1 MRTIA
6 CILIYVASW
15 TLLNAKNNPADSL
28 KKVGSLIP
36 KLKQQFTLSQY
47 DHAEIIMPFNGDT
60 FLIAGYLSDFNIG
73 NSPKNV
79 VYRTIDAGAKWEML
93 KFNGDAW
100 IYTSHFQKDGK
111 IWMGGSDEYVH
122 YSNNYGTTWT
132 KMPKPFSP
140 FDRVLSMY
148 MIDTVNG
155 IAGGLQNGLA
165 ITSDNWQTT
174 KQIPTPL
181 DQNKFTI
188 TKNSGRNRIDKM
200 AILDSVILINQNDHI
215 YYSKLNPISWKA
227 FNIPVSNFTLDKL
240 NKQWSIFSLGNK
252 VYVLSSKLDLVKTYS
267 LEDEYLMSL
276 DSDNKPFSLEKFFSS
291 DLVSVEIKA
300 VKSDYDKT
308 LGYINQYPI
317 FKENVMALKIN
328 DTASL
333 SSLKAILSTS
343 GKYSLPSCQIFTFT
357 EQDLVSYDSFYSQV
371 KKKRNEEKV
380 LGVDFTSLLNIDS
393 GYFTTPKVILKNL
406 NQSLMDSV
414 YKNISFTYLF
424 TRGGRNRPYISLNL
438 INSKSDTLIITSINS
453 GLFSLPWTLFY
464 KGNLIKTYDTR
475 ITEYLRA
482 ILPKDFNCYDSL
494 FAGELIYRLIEQ
506 RTINEL
512 HYQKG
517 N

>member
-6 CILIYVASW
+6 CILILVSNW

-28 KKVGSLIP
+28 KKVQSLIP

-60 FLIAGYLSDFNIG
+60 FLIAGYLSDFNMG

-79 VYRTIDAGAKWEML
+79 VYRTMDAGAKWEML

-132 KMPKPFSP
+132 KMPKPFTP
-140 FDRVLSMY
+140 FDRVLLIY
-148 MIDTVNG
+148 MIDSMNG

-165 ITSDNWQTT
+165 LTNDNWQTT
-174 KQIPTPL
+174 KQIPSPL
-181 DQNKFTI
+181 DQNKYTI
-188 TKNSGRNRIDKM
+188 TENSARNRIDKI
-200 AILDSVILINQNDHI
+200 AVLDSVIIINQNDHI
-215 YYSKLNPISWKA
+215 YYSKLNPINWKE
-227 FNIPVSNFTLDKL
+227 FNIPVSDFSLDKL

-267 LEDEYLMSL
+267 LEDDYLMGL
-276 DSDNKPFSLEKFFSS
+276 DSHNKPFSLEKFFSS
-291 DLVSVEIKA
+291 DLVSVEVKA
-300 VKSDYDKT
+300 VKYDFDNT
-308 LGYINQYPI
+308 LGYHNQFPI
-317 FKENVMALKIN
+317 LKEDVMEVKIN
-328 DTASL
+328 DSASL
-333 SSLKAILSTS
+333 SSLKEILSAS
-343 GKYSLPSCQIFTFT
+343 GKYTLPSSQMFAFT
-357 EQDLVSYDSFYSQV
+357 EQDFASYDSFYSQL

-380 LGVDFTSLLNIDS
+380 WGGDFTSLLNIDS
-393 GYFTTPKVILKNL
+393 GYFTSPKGILKSL
-406 NQSLMDSV
+406 NQSLIDSV
-414 YKNISFTYLF
+414 YKNISFSSLF
-424 TRGGRNRPYISLNL
+424 TRGSRYRPYISLNL
-438 INSKSDTLIITSINS
+438 INSKSDTLKITSINS
-453 GLFSLPWTLFY
+453 GLFSLPWAMFY
-464 KGNLIKTYDTR
+464 NGKLYKTYDTR